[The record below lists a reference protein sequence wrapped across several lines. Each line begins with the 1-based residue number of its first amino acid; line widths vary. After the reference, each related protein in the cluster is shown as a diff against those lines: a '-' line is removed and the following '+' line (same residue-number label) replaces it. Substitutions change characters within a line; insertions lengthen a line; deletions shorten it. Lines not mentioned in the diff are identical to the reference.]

1 MKPAMQNYSIT
12 HKLGKDIQKIL
23 ILFAYFSIWFSALV
37 FLSYSILRNEGV
49 PYAPISLALIKALLC
64 AKFMLLGQA
73 IYPIQSNVKR
83 GLIWQILPR
92 SLVYLFIVVL
102 LSAIESGMDGWI
114 HHKGFISSLANFG
127 NGDPIH
133 ILALCLIY
141 WLILLPYLTFMSLK
155 LVIGDLETKHIF
167 LG

>member
-1 MKPAMQNYSIT
+1 MQNHSLA
-12 HKLGKDIQKIL
+12 HKLEEEFKKVL
-23 ILFAYFSIWFSALV
+23 ILSIYLAIWFSALA
-37 FLSYSILRNEGV
+37 FLSYSILRKDEI
-49 PYAPISLALIKALLC
+49 PYAPLSLALIKALLC

-73 IYPIQSNVKR
+73 IYPIQSKSNQA
-83 GLIWQILPR
+83 LIWQILPR
-92 SLVYLFIVVL
+92 SFVYLVVVVL
-102 LSAIESGMDGWI
+102 LSALEAGLEGLI

-127 NGDPIH
+127 NGDPVH

-155 LVIGDLETKHIF
+155 LVLGDQEMRRIF